1 MIRKILQ
8 REGQFLLQE
17 LGAPDAR
24 TLWRRV
30 AFLAYV
36 TAGTGIMLG
45 GLVALYSLFG
55 LAAMWLGVVAIY
67 LLHIWLH
74 RAPIWARTT
83 SFCSPTTNRR
93 CRRQASKRYRRPAR
107 RVCRHRACGPSRIID
122 PIHGAKIAWVKRG
135 SAS

>member
-1 MIRKILQ
+1 MLRKFLA
-8 REGQFLLQE
+8 REGQFLLKE
-17 LGAPDAR
+17 FNAPDAR

-67 LLHIWLH
+67 LLYIWLL
-74 RAPIWARTT
+74 RRT
-83 SFCSPTTNRR
+83 PV
-93 CRRQASKRYRRPAR
+93 YRN
-107 RVCRHRACGPSRIID
+107 RACLRSAGRTRCSRSID
-122 PIHGAKIAWVKRG
+122 RRRRKGAPNEAPRDP
-135 SAS
+135 

>member
-30 AFLAYV
+30 AFLAYG

-67 LLHIWLH
+67 LLHIWLLH
-74 RAPIWARTT
+74 RTPVYLGNDDGLWFGESKPALPPPGQQALPSSSTPRLPPPGLLAITD
-83 SFCSPTTNRR
+83 NRSHTQ
-93 CRRQASKRYRRPAR
+93 RQNS
-107 RVCRHRACGPSRIID
+107 VG
-122 PIHGAKIAWVKRG
+122 
-135 SAS
+135 